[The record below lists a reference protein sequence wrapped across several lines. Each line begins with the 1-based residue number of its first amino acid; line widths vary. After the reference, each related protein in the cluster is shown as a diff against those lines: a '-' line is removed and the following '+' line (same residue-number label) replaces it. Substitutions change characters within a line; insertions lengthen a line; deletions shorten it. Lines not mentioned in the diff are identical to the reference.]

1 MKKWKSSVIVYQS
14 QPSNQSR
21 HAPCVEI
28 MNFVTKTDDVS
39 FLLCHIRRADSF

>member
-1 MKKWKSSVIVYQS
+1 MKKIEIPVVVYRS
-14 QPSNQSR
+14 RPSNQSR